1 MRRHKLDLQISVA
14 VRFSPVVHEF
24 FRVMSQA
31 SATTRLNDTM
41 RTRLRGQY
49 AGLAEQDHGHHG
61 EKADGKHLP
70 DLRDRVNEVRILLV
84 HAVLIA
90 TRSY

>member
-14 VRFSPVVHEF
+14 VRFSPIVHEF

-70 DLRDRVNEVRILLV
+70 DLRDRVNEFSYL
-84 HAVLIA
+84 VLIA
-90 TRSY
+90 IMS